1 MARVKR
7 GVIARARHKKILK
20 QANYS
25 RNIFYILL
33 FFAIILSGYIL
44 KATSSIILPIII
56 SIFLSLVFFP
66 IVKKLN
72 QKFKFPWVISSILI
86 TTLFLVAIFAISTLL
101 VTSLSSIATQYPKYE
116 DKFMSIYKIFA
127 DSFNWEFDA
136 GKSFFDNM
144 WSHLKVREYV
154 QKAALFFSSGVFS
167 FGKSFLMIILLLVFL
182 LIEMRLSTAKINVAF
197 ANKKQEQV
205 KTIMK
210 KIVSE
215 VIRFISIKFF
225 ISLATGLIVFLGT
238 SLIGLDFPIVWGFL
252 AFVMNFIPTFGSIFS
267 SIITTLFSLLQFY
280 PEWWKVI
287 FVFILMLSVNMILGN
302 IVEPRIE
309 GKQMDISPVIIL
321 IGLTIW
327 GGIWGFIGMILA
339 VPMLVIIKIICE
351 NISFLHTFAILIGND
366 PETTKSELNSLDE
379 TD

>member
-1 MARVKR
+1 
-7 GVIARARHKKILK
+7 LK

-25 RNIFYILL
+25 RNIFYVLL

-44 KATSSIILPIII
+44 KVTSSIILPIII
-56 SIFLSLVFFP
+56 AIFLSLVFFP

-86 TTLFLVAIFAISTLL
+86 TILFLVAIFAISTLL

-205 KTIMK
+205 KSIMK